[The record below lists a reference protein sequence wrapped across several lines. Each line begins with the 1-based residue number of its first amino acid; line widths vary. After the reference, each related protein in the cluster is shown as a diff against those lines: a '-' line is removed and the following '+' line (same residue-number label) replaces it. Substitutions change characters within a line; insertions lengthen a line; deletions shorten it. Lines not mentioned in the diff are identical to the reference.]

1 MTVAWQWVKEQL
13 IRILGFNCSKNVP
26 SSVVKQLLIQFK
38 QLFLRGPMYFFYYEQ
53 SYTFFYVTA
62 VMRIFKIWSS
72 RVKLINSNI
81 SIVDN

>member
-1 MTVAWQWVKEQL
+1 
-13 IRILGFNCSKNVP
+13 
-26 SSVVKQLLIQFK
+26 
-38 QLFLRGPMYFFYYEQ
+38 MYFFYYVQ

-81 SIVDN
+81 SIVDNW

>member
-1 MTVAWQWVKEQL
+1 MTIAWQWVKEQL
-13 IRILGFNCSKNVP
+13 ERILGFNSSKNVP
-26 SSVVKQLLIQFK
+26 LSVAKQLLIQFK
-38 QLFLRGPMYFFYYEQ
+38 QLCMCFFYYVQ

-62 VMRIFKIWSS
+62 VIFKMRIFKIWSS